1 MYLFGYME
9 MAILCL
15 PEIFWKR
22 GIFTNIPKIR
32 MIPFILASAAALA
45 LAAGFFILSTR
56 IFLYTVLPVAA
67 GTAFYLILS
76 LSTGKPGG
84 KEMIFALLCIVAEL
98 VLILGVLHGLYDFHG
113 LLGHAGHYE
122 ETVENGW
129 IRRRYCLG
137 SKLSGNHNAIAESCG
152 GMIDD
157 YSIDIDK
164 DGWNELVCNTQT
176 LADSHREA
184 LLYDVSDSGII
195 CGTLDCGAFGISP
208 EDFVN
213 TEYDCAGNCFI
224 IETRDETGKV
234 QTWKTIYGKAVFQYA
249 KTE

>member
-1 MYLFGYME
+1 ME

-15 PEIFWKR
+15 SEIFWKR
-22 GIFTNIPKIR
+22 GIVMNIPKIR
-32 MIPFILASAAALA
+32 MIPFILASAAVIC

-84 KEMIFALLCIVAEL
+84 KEMIFALLCISAEL

-129 IRRRYCLG
+129 TDRKYYLG
-137 SKLSGNHNAIAESCG
+137 SRFTEGAPLVAESYG
-152 GMIDD
+152 GEIRDC
-157 YSIDIDK
+157 ITDIDG

-184 LLYDVSDSGII
+184 LLYDISDSGII

-234 QTWKTIYGKAVFQYA
+234 QTWKTICDKAVFQYA